1 MAKRQT
7 TVLGHGHPHL
17 RSMEMTILKLL
28 SDGKQQHKMNL
39 IGRPYQR
46 GPLEECLGTTFD
58 TETRQLADR
67 AFEALRAKSFIRP
80 TYGDLVNPELWVE
93 ITAAGRDALARGAL
107 DALDAALIRISPH
120 LAEMR
125 AGAWEAVHSGRADSL
140 RQAAHSGR
148 ELIDQVLK
156 EGAPDDQIKVQPNF
170 VADSSSST
178 GVTRKHRLKF
188 LMKTFK
194 ETESA
199 SALTVAEKAIDLI
212 IAVDDRLKAA
222 SHSRDVPSKQ
232 DIVDA
237 LNAAEVALR
246 ALLV

>member
-1 MAKRQT
+1 VPTRCEAWRW
-7 TVLGHGHPHL
+7 L
-17 RSMEMTILKLL
+17 SFKLL
-28 SDGKQQHKMNL
+28 SDGKQQHKINL
-39 IGRPYQR
+39 IGRPYQQ
-46 GPLEECLGTTFD
+46 GSLEHCLGTTLD
-58 TETRQLADR
+58 AETRQLADR
-67 AFEALRAKSFIRP
+67 AFDALKAKSFIRP

-93 ITAAGRDALARGAL
+93 ITPTGQDALARGVLDELDFAL
-107 DALDAALIRISPH
+107 FRISPH

-156 EGAPDDQIKVQPNF
+156 EGTADDQIKAQANF
-170 VADSSSST
+170 VADHSSLT

-188 LMKTFK
+188 LMKKFK

-199 SALTVAEKAIDLI
+199 SALAIAETAIDLI
-212 IAVDDRLKAA
+212 IAVDDRLKGA
-222 SHSRDVPSKQ
+222 SHARGVPSKQ

-237 LNAAEVALR
+237 LNTAEVALR

>member
-1 MAKRQT
+1 MDT
-7 TVLGHGHPHL
+7 YTL

-28 SDGKQQHKMNL
+28 SDGKQQHKTNL

-46 GPLEECLGTTFD
+46 GPMEERLRTTFD
-58 TETRQLADR
+58 AEARQLADR
-67 AFEALRAKSFIRP
+67 AFEALKGKSFIRP

-93 ITAAGRDALARGAL
+93 ITSAGRDALERGAL
-107 DALDAALIRISPH
+107 DALDSALVRIRPH
-120 LAEMR
+120 LAEVR
-125 AGAWEAVHSGRADSL
+125 AGAWEAVHSGRSDSL

-156 EGAPDDQIKVQPNF
+156 EGAPDDQVKAQPNF
-170 VADSSSST
+170 IANSSSST

-188 LMKTFK
+188 LMKKFK
-194 ETESA
+194 GSESA
-199 SALTVAEKAIDLI
+199 SALTIAEEAYDLV
-212 IAVDDRLKAA
+212 IAVDDRLKGA
-222 SHSRDVPSKQ
+222 SHSRDVPPKQ

-237 LNAAEVALR
+237 LNTAEVALR